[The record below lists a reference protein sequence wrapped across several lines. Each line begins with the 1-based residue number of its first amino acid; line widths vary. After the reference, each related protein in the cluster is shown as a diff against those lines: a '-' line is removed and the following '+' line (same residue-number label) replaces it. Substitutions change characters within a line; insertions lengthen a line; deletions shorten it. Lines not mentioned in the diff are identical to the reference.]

1 MYNKPIILL
10 GLMFS
15 NSQETTVDRRHYR
28 SHSNSAGR
36 GFLHINIVQ
45 GKNITHT
52 KDGLPDPQVKW
63 YVTQYIFLMAKTL
76 LSV

>member
-15 NSQETTVDRRHYR
+15 NSQETLVDRRHYR
-28 SHSNSAGR
+28 SHSNSVGR

-45 GKNITHT
+45 GKHITRT

-63 YVTQYIFLMAKTL
+63 
-76 LSV
+76 

>member
-1 MYNKPIILL
+1 
-10 GLMFS
+10 MFS
-15 NSQETTVDRRHYR
+15 NSQETLVDRRHYR

-45 GKNITHT
+45 GKHITRT

-63 YVTQYIFLMAKTL
+63 
-76 LSV
+76 